1 MQSDNLRKLI
11 HALALSL
18 VVFAMTPA
26 SAALS
31 PEDET
36 TIKDVRKE
44 TSDLLRSIQS
54 YTADQRDE
62 ALQEIEIAV
71 LRLDNRID
79 ALQARLDQRWD
90 SMTRP
95 ARQQARE
102 TLKALQRQRIELAE
116 WYGNLKGSSASAWN
130 EIRKG
135 FSRAYQDINK
145 AWEKALQDFNEAE
158 S

>member
-145 AWEKALQDFNEAE
+145 AWEKALQDFNAAE

>member
-1 MQSDNLRKLI
+1 MPSEKLRNLVR
-11 HALALSL
+11 ALALSL
-18 VVFAMTPA
+18 AVFAMTPA

-44 TSDLLRSIQS
+44 TSDLLHSIQS
-54 YTADQRDE
+54 YTAEQRDE

-79 ALQARLDQRWD
+79 ALQAGLDERWD

-116 WYGNLKGSSASAWN
+116 WYGNLKGSSASAWK
-130 EIRKG
+130 EIRQG

-145 AWEKALQDFNEAE
+145 AWEKALQDFNAAE